1 VTQTI
6 EKLQATIL
14 FAGNSG
20 DGMQLSG
27 NQFTNT
33 VAQLGNDVNTLPDF
47 PAEIR
52 APEGTVAGI
61 SGFQLHFG
69 SIDINSPGDKCDV
82 LIAMNAAALKK
93 NIKSLKSGGII
104 IANTDGFDN
113 KNLRLA
119 KIDHNPLENLQTKF
133 KIFSIDITKQT
144 LNALKDFDLSTKD
157 KDRSKNMFALGIVYW
172 MYSKPLDFTIE
183 FLNQK
188 FSNNEKTRLANINVL
203 KAGYNYSEITE
214 LITEKYSIQKA
225 KMPAGNYRNISGNEA
240 LTLGLITA
248 SLKVNKEL
256 FFAGYPITPAS
267 DILHNLAKQK
277 HFGVKTFQAED
288 EIAAITSAIGASFA
302 GSLAVTASSGPGIAL
317 KTEAMGLAFIQ
328 EIPLI
333 IINVQRGGPSTGLPT
348 KTEQADLLQAI
359 FGRNGEAPIPVLAAK
374 SPVHCFEIAF
384 EAAKIAL
391 EFNTPIIVLS
401 DGYIA
406 NGSEPW
412 KYPTIEEMPEI
423 FPQIVSEKEKD
434 NYLPYKR
441 NENFVRKIAFAGMKG
456 FEHRLGGL
464 EKENETGN
472 VSYDAENHHK
482 MVKLRQKKIEAIAKF
497 YPELQLDSGTKD
509 AKILIISWGSTY
521 GAVKTTMQKLLSEN
535 KSFAHLHLTNMFP
548 LHNDINNF
556 TKSFSTILIPELNNG
571 QLIKILHE
579 KLQRELIGINYIK
592 GMPFLSDELYLE
604 FTKFV

>member
-214 LITEKYSIQKA
+214 
-225 KMPAGNYRNISGNEA
+225 
-240 LTLGLITA
+240 
-248 SLKVNKEL
+248 
-256 FFAGYPITPAS
+256 
-267 DILHNLAKQK
+267 
-277 HFGVKTFQAED
+277 
-288 EIAAITSAIGASFA
+288 
-302 GSLAVTASSGPGIAL
+302 
-317 KTEAMGLAFIQ
+317 
-328 EIPLI
+328 
-333 IINVQRGGPSTGLPT
+333 
-348 KTEQADLLQAI
+348 
-359 FGRNGEAPIPVLAAK
+359 
-374 SPVHCFEIAF
+374 
-384 EAAKIAL
+384 
-391 EFNTPIIVLS
+391 
-401 DGYIA
+401 
-406 NGSEPW
+406 
-412 KYPTIEEMPEI
+412 
-423 FPQIVSEKEKD
+423 
-434 NYLPYKR
+434 
-441 NENFVRKIAFAGMKG
+441 
-456 FEHRLGGL
+456 
-464 EKENETGN
+464 
-472 VSYDAENHHK
+472 
-482 MVKLRQKKIEAIAKF
+482 
-497 YPELQLDSGTKD
+497 
-509 AKILIISWGSTY
+509 
-521 GAVKTTMQKLLSEN
+521 
-535 KSFAHLHLTNMFP
+535 
-548 LHNDINNF
+548 
-556 TKSFSTILIPELNNG
+556 
-571 QLIKILHE
+571 
-579 KLQRELIGINYIK
+579 
-592 GMPFLSDELYLE
+592 
-604 FTKFV
+604 